1 MIDDF
6 FIQRNYYAKS
16 IRQKQERFERK
27 HNQFESELQI
37 ERRLLDL
44 SKKSKICPNTFDK
57 MMYKR
62 PEEMSS
68 A

>member
-1 MIDDF
+1 M
-6 FIQRNYYAKS
+6 
-16 IRQKQERFERK
+16 QKASGKNESDLKEK

-37 ERRLLDL
+37 QRCLLDL
-44 SKKSKICPNTFDK
+44 SKKSKVCPNTFDK